1 MCGGAW
7 RGVAGDTNKS
17 SPKVV
22 WKVWLQSTNQSGTEN
37 KGHIEIEVK

>member
-1 MCGGAW
+1 MGRGG
-7 RGVAGDTNKS
+7 GNINKS

-37 KGHIEIEVK
+37 KGRIEI

>member
-1 MCGGAW
+1 MCGRAG
-7 RGVAGDTNKS
+7 GVGEENTNKS

-37 KGHIEIEVK
+37 KGRIEI